1 MDGVDIRQIDPADL
15 RRNIGVVMQES
26 WLFSGSIKQNI
37 AVGGNNPSDEDI
49 LQASMLSGVHEFVSK
64 HPDGYGYKLKE
75 KGEGLSGGQR
85 QAINIARALVGRP
98 PILLMDEPTSAM
110 DLSHESDLI
119 ANLKN
124 QVVTQ
129 TILMITHRT
138 SILELATR
146 VLVLDQGKLVAQGP
160 KTEFMR
166 NQSQQQA
173 FQEANA
179 SNY

>member
-1 MDGVDIRQIDPADL
+1 
-15 RRNIGVVMQES
+15 
-26 WLFSGSIKQNI
+26 
-37 AVGGNNPSDEDI
+37 
-49 LQASMLSGVHEFVSK
+49 
-64 HPDGYGYKLKE
+64 
-75 KGEGLSGGQR
+75 
-85 QAINIARALVGRP
+85 
-98 PILLMDEPTSAM
+98 MDEPTSAM

-160 KTEFMR
+160 KSEFMR

-173 FQEANA
+173 FQQTNA